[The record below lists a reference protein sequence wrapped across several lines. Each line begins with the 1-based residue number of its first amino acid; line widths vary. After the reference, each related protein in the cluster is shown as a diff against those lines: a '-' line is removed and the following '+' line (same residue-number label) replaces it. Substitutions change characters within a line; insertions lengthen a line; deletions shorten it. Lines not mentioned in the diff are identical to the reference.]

1 MKLFIEN
8 VLFFLQKCNFL
19 FSASRGH
26 SNLSPMELNDSYVS
40 AVASVRNRYRVSH
53 LFGEGF
59 DESETVSTEVGLGV
73 LCSFLA
79 RRI

>member
-1 MKLFIEN
+1 
-8 VLFFLQKCNFL
+8 
-19 FSASRGH
+19 
-26 SNLSPMELNDSYVS
+26 MELNDSYVS